1 MTSRPSHT
9 DATDATDAAPSP
21 AESHPAHTFTL
32 YASGGRVYA
41 SNVRDKLIDLGAL
54 APQAQGWA
62 YQLDGD
68 GRVEA
73 EGFADARQALAH
85 IAASITFLYLDGQ
98 FTALQDL
105 GDRARP
111 DVRGAPQIQV
121 ALDPR
126 GQARPAIGAA
136 A

>member
-1 MTSRPSHT
+1 MCATSSSTWAPSHRKRRAGPT
-9 DATDATDAAPSP
+9 SWTAT
-21 AESHPAHTFTL
+21 
-32 YASGGRVYA
+32 
-41 SNVRDKLIDLGAL
+41 GAG
-54 APQAQGWA
+54 Q
-62 YQLDGD
+62 
-68 GRVEA
+68 A
-73 EGFADARQALAH
+73 EGFDDARQALAH

-105 GDRARP
+105 GDRSRP
-111 DVRGAPQIQV
+111 DVREAPQIQV

>member
-1 MTSRPSHT
+1 MAASRLRR
-9 DATDATDAAPSP
+9 
-21 AESHPAHTFTL
+21 F
-32 YASGGRVYA
+32 
-41 SNVRDKLIDLGAL
+41 
-54 APQAQGWA
+54 
-62 YQLDGD
+62 
-68 GRVEA
+68 
-73 EGFADARQALAH
+73 
-85 IAASITFLYLDGQ
+85 AASITFLYLDGQ

>member
-1 MTSRPSHT
+1 MTSRPAHT
-9 DATDATDAAPSP
+9 DATDATDAAPPP

-68 GRVEA
+68 GR
-73 EGFADARQALAH
+73 
-85 IAASITFLYLDGQ
+85 
-98 FTALQDL
+98 
-105 GDRARP
+105 
-111 DVRGAPQIQV
+111 GAGRR
-121 ALDPR
+121 L
-126 GQARPAIGAA
+126 
-136 A
+136 

>member
-1 MTSRPSHT
+1 MWRRLLLSFSL
-9 DATDATDAAPSP
+9 AA
-21 AESHPAHTFTL
+21 FT
-32 YASGGRVYA
+32 
-41 SNVRDKLIDLGAL
+41 
-54 APQAQGWA
+54 AQGWA

-73 EGFADARQALAH
+73 EGFDDALQALAH